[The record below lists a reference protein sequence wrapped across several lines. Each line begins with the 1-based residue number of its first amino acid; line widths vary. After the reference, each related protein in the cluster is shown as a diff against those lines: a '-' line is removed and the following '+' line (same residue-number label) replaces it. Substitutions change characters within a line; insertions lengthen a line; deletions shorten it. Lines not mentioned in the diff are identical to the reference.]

1 MAHQVVWTKIVL
13 DTFIEEANLSDIEEK
28 IIRSRAKGWTISKQ
42 AYEFGMSESNV
53 KRIIAILKKK
63 YDVTQKYS
71 KILPKRTSSKTEDYL
86 DSH

>member
-1 MAHQVVWTKIVL
+1 MTHQVIWTKAVL
-13 DTFIEEANLSDIEEK
+13 DAFIEEANLSDIEEK

-53 KRIIAILKKK
+53 KRIIAVLKQK
-63 YDVTQKYS
+63 YDEAQKYS
-71 KILPKRTSSKTEDYL
+71 NILPKRTASKTEDYL